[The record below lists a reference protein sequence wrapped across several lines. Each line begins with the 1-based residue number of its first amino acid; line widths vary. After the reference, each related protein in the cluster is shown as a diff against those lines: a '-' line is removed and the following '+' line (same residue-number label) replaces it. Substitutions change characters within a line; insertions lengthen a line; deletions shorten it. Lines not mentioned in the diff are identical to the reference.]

1 MLCKHFVY
9 GRAQKG
15 NHMKE
20 KSSIRGIY
28 TAKLAGRILVLCLC
42 GFLYVFDRSEFDIL
56 RGMHFFERFSVLH
69 ILWIIWMIDML
80 WQLVPVNRRTALGS
94 KKLFRAYYRPARGAV
109 NKQALKA
116 YIKDA
121 AKSAYKVF
129 LLWAALTAAMGV
141 LYQRQIIDDAFLFMS
156 AVFFYVCDLVCVLVW
171 CPFRLIMRS
180 RCCTTCRIFNW
191 DHLMMVTPLAGV
203 RSFFCGSLVAAA
215 LFVFLLWEYRVYRY
229 PKRFF
234 EGTNDAL
241 KCRNCTDLLCKKKRR
256 DKNPDYPL

>member
-1 MLCKHFVY
+1 MRKKYEGRLVFRVLVFTAVFALYFLRPESFRVLETGQFFQAFSPLHLLWAVWITDMVLKVFPIPGTLALGAKKHLKAYFVPAAVPAPEEKL
-9 GRAQKG
+9 RAC
-15 NHMKE
+15 
-20 KSSIRGIY
+20 IRADTRRALG
-28 TAKLAGRILVLCLC
+28 VL
-42 GFLYVFDRSEFDIL
+42 F
-56 RGMHFFERFSVLH
+56 
-69 ILWIIWMIDML
+69 LWIAL
-80 WQLVPVNRRTALGS
+80 GVALGS
-94 KKLFRAYYRPARGAV
+94 LFKRRILGK
-109 NKQALKA
+109 N
-116 YIKDA
+116 
-121 AKSAYKVF
+121 
-129 LLWAALTAAMGV
+129 
-141 LYQRQIIDDAFLFMS
+141 
-156 AVFFYVCDLVCVLVW
+156 
-171 CPFRLIMRS
+171 

>member
-1 MLCKHFVY
+1 MRKKYEGRLVFRVLVCTAVFALYFLHPESFCVLETGQFFQAFSPLHLLWAVWITDMVLKVFPIPGTLALGAKKHLKAYFVPAAVPAPEEKL
-9 GRAQKG
+9 RAC
-15 NHMKE
+15 
-20 KSSIRGIY
+20 IRADTRRALG
-28 TAKLAGRILVLCLC
+28 VL
-42 GFLYVFDRSEFDIL
+42 F
-56 RGMHFFERFSVLH
+56 
-69 ILWIIWMIDML
+69 LWIAL
-80 WQLVPVNRRTALGS
+80 GVALGS
-94 KKLFRAYYRPARGAV
+94 LFKRRILGE
-109 NKQALKA
+109 KELFL
-116 YIKDA
+116 A
-121 AKSAYKVF
+121 AVF
-129 LLWAALTAAMGV
+129 L
-141 LYQRQIIDDAFLFMS
+141 
-156 AVFFYVCDLVCVLVW
+156 YVCDLIFVVVW
-171 CPFRLIMRS
+171 CPLRDWFLKN